1 MCCYSF
7 SQGQK
12 SLHNTAV
19 YVTNILMQQS
29 DWCKINTLMQH
40 SDWCEIHTL
49 KWQSDQCKIHTPLF
63 NIKKIQEDNSLVVQ
77 PQVKINVTTPDI
89 QEHFTCSYAYLHVPV
104 FSLSYMAH
112 STHKVQLVHVAR
124 HFSKCTEKK
133 EKLKEVGS
141 PFAVFTTFPISPLNL
156 SHSAFQE

>member
-19 YVTNILMQQS
+19 YVAIILIQQS

-40 SDWCEIHTL
+40 SDWCEIHTH
-49 KWQSDQCKIHTPLF
+49 KWQSDWCKIHTPLF

-77 PQVKINVTTPDI
+77 PQVEINVTTPDI
-89 QEHFTCSYAYLHVPV
+89 QEHFTCSNAYLHVLV
-104 FSLSYMAH
+104 FSLSYVAH
-112 STHKVQLVHVAR
+112 STHKV
-124 HFSKCTEKK
+124 
-133 EKLKEVGS
+133 
-141 PFAVFTTFPISPLNL
+141 
-156 SHSAFQE
+156 